1 MQKIIELINDPKTV
15 LTGSTTFFNKVP
27 CVTYAHYKVEFTY
40 DGKKCKFEVVLC
52 GNDIIEFEKVLEV
65 KRDSQRV
72 VECIDG
78 VKALPLYIVGSVL
91 KRGSTIIKYKN
102 NKHLIKQ
109 KSHLDGPKA
118 YRWVQNDVPDFT
130 KNGWEVIKNG

>member
-15 LTGSTTFFNKVP
+15 LFGSEVVFNKVP
-27 CVTYAHYKVEFTY
+27 CVTYADYKVEFTY
-40 DGKKCKFEVVLC
+40 DGKKCKFEVFLR
-52 GNDIIEFEKVLEV
+52 GNDMIEFEKVLEV
-65 KRDSQRV
+65 KRESQRV
-72 VECIDG
+72 VEYIDG
-78 VKALPLYIVGSVL
+78 VKALPLYIAGSVL

-109 KSHLDGPKA
+109 TSHLDGQKA

-130 KNGWEVIKNG
+130 KNGWEVIGNG

>member
-15 LTGSTTFFNKVP
+15 LTGSTINTLFTNVKD
-27 CVTYAHYKVEFTY
+27 YKVEFTY
-40 DGKKCKFEVVLC
+40 DGKRCKFGVILYE
-52 GNDIIEFEKVLEV
+52 NDMRQFEKVLEG
-65 KRDSQRV
+65 KKESQRV
-72 VECIDG
+72 VKYIDG
-78 VKALPLYIVGSVL
+78 VKALPLYLAGSVL

-109 KSHLDGPKA
+109 TLHLDGPKA

-130 KNGWEVIKNG
+130 KNGWEVIGNG

>member
-15 LTGSTTFFNKVP
+15 LTGSEKFLKN
-27 CVTYAHYKVEFTY
+27 VTYADYKVEFTY

-52 GNDIIEFEKVLEV
+52 AKDMIEFEKVLEK
-65 KRDSQRV
+65 KRESQRV
-72 VECIDG
+72 VEYIDG
-78 VKALPLYIVGSVL
+78 VKALPLYLAGSVL

-109 KSHLDGPKA
+109 TLHLDGPKA
-118 YRWVQNDVPDFT
+118 YLLVQNDVPDFT
-130 KNGWEVIKNG
+130 KNGWEVIGNG